1 MNDIF
6 KPLPNNGKLMKNRNK
21 TEDKH
26 PDSKGEIFLSRE
38 LLEMLMQEPGDL
50 IEVKLS
56 AWVKVSQ
63 AGNKYLSIQ
72 ASAPYKKD
80 AAPVPSSDDDDSD
93 IPF

>member
-38 LLEMLMQEPGDL
+38 LLELLMKEPGDL
-50 IEVKLS
+50 IEIKLA
-56 AWVKVSQ
+56 AWIKVSQ
-63 AGNKYLSIQ
+63 AGNKYLSLQ
-72 ASAPYKKD
+72 ASAPYDKPKAKEQTD
-80 AAPVPSSDDDDSD
+80 GEDKD

>member
-1 MNDIF
+1 MNDTF

-26 PDSKGEIFLSRE
+26 PDLNGEVFVCRE
-38 LLEMLMQEPGDL
+38 LLELLMKEPGDL
-50 IEVKLS
+50 IEIKLAS
-56 AWVKVSQ
+56 WTKVSQ

-80 AAPVPSSDDDDSD
+80 AAPPPSDDED

>member
-1 MNDIF
+1 MNDTF

-38 LLEMLMQEPGDL
+38 LLELLMKEPGDL
-50 IEVKLS
+50 IEIKLA
-56 AWVKVSQ
+56 AWIKVSQ

-72 ASAPYKKD
+72 ASAHYDKPKAKEQTD
-80 AAPVPSSDDDDSD
+80 GEDED

>member
-1 MNDIF
+1 MNDTF

-38 LLEMLMQEPGDL
+38 LLELLMKNPGDL
-50 IEVKLS
+50 VEIKLA
-56 AWVKVSQ
+56 AWIKVSQ

-72 ASAPYKKD
+72 ASAPYDKPKAKEQTD
-80 AAPVPSSDDDDSD
+80 GEDKD